1 MNTPELFPQ
10 LLKILSALAVTVIV
24 MLVAAYLFR
33 KVVGKTGLGINNK
46 ELIKILSVKYLG
58 SRNSIMLVDILGN
71 VMVIGV
77 SNGKINLLTEIVDSE
92 SLEQLKDSW
101 GGEGKTLSFSA
112 QLALLKTRLFPPGK
126 VGGP

>member
-1 MNTPELFPQ
+1 MNTPELFPL

-33 KVVGKTGLGINNK
+33 KVAGRTGWGINNK

-58 SRNSIMLVDILGN
+58 AKNSIMLVDILGN

-112 QLALLKTRLFPPGK
+112 QLALLKTRLFPTGK